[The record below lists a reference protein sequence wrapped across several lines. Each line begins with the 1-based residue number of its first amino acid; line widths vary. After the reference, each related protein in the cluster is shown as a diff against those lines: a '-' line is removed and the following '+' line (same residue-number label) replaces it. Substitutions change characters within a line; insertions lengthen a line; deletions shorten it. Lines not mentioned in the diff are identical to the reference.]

1 MNPKD
6 ILELV
11 EARPFKP
18 FRLHTSDGGKLEVR
32 HPEFIWVLRSR
43 VDVAVPA
50 EAERGVVDHVEHCSM
65 LHITRLEELEA
76 VSP

>member
-18 FRLHTSDGGKLEVR
+18 FRLLTSDGGRLEVR

-43 VDVAVPA
+43 VDVAVLA
-50 EAERGVVDHVEHCSM
+50 QEDHGIVDHVEHCSM
-65 LHITRLEELEA
+65 LQITRLEELEPA
-76 VSP
+76 TL